1 MDDYLTKPLRAE
13 TLDEVLERWIDAP
26 GPAVMD
32 RGYLASLAKDIGGED
47 VVAEICDLFL
57 SDIDPRVDE
66 LRRAAEA
73 GDRETLRAG
82 AHQLKGSASNIGAVA
97 VSGAAAEL
105 ERLAKAGELE
115 AARSRSWSSS
125 TRCD

>member
-1 MDDYLTKPLRAE
+1 
-13 TLDEVLERWIDAP
+13 
-26 GPAVMD
+26 MD
-32 RGYLASLAKDIGGED
+32 RGFLASLAKDIGGED

-66 LRRAAEA
+66 LRRAAES

-115 AARSRSWSSS
+115 AVEVPLTELVDAVRL
-125 TRCD
+125 TRAALGKQWNQ